1 VPATSIQV
9 SCEAVWILETAP
21 QYKSLVEQVWLW
33 DEWPDKWGPDT
44 GIDIVVKTK
53 SEELWAVQSKA
64 YDETYSIKK
73 QDIDSFFSASSR
85 SEFSYRLLMA
95 TTDKVANNARATI
108 NGTDPPCDELLRSDL
123 DW

>member
-1 VPATSIQV
+1 M
-9 SCEAVWILETAP
+9 
-21 QYKSLVEQVWLW
+21 W